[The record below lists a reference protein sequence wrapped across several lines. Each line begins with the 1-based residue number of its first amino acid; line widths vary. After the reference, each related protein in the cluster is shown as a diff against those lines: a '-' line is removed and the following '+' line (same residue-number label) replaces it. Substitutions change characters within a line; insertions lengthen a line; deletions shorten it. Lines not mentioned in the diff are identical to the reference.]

1 MNNAVSI
8 RNVIKLSGAFVA
20 CAIGSGFAT
29 GQEILQFF
37 AGQGLMSIVGTFVT
51 TVFFAWCGGMF
62 MKHGFEHRLE
72 SPVKILEFYFGKKI
86 GKYMETVFQI
96 FLYGVYVIMIADA
109 GATISEYFGFNPM
122 VGRIGM
128 ALFAFFTVI
137 FGLTRVGEI
146 LGGLGTVII
155 VFTLSVGVW
164 SFITNIGHIG
174 TAAEIIPSLD
184 ITRAPGGWLG
194 SSILYPAYNAISL
207 DRKSVV

>member
-86 GKYMETVFQI
+86 
-96 FLYGVYVIMIADA
+96 
-109 GATISEYFGFNPM
+109 
-122 VGRIGM
+122 
-128 ALFAFFTVI
+128 
-137 FGLTRVGEI
+137 
-146 LGGLGTVII
+146 
-155 VFTLSVGVW
+155 
-164 SFITNIGHIG
+164 
-174 TAAEIIPSLD
+174 
-184 ITRAPGGWLG
+184 
-194 SSILYPAYNAISL
+194 
-207 DRKSVV
+207 RK